1 MASQRNALAPADL
14 IARLHQLRDH
24 ARGPGSSDGEATATA
39 SAAMRE
45 MTADAAA
52 GRHGA
57 ATRRV
62 DGVSALQRTAGNAAV
77 GRILGADLLR
87 VQRHPEGAGLTLDPE
102 EAVSDAQSDAPA
114 PAPTL
119 EAAARQELPG
129 VAEAPAPES
138 VGGEPAAAE
147 TASAEEPAV
156 APQTEDPKKAA
167 PKPAKPAYLDLATAK
182 TVLEKTFGKT
192 YTISTGKITLLDDA
206 AAIWKKYDEVAMGD
220 KVAGWKEGDA
230 KKTYPLGINGFYD
243 KTGGTS
249 YVNKASA
256 LATTTPHE
264 MLHANTATNFRS
276 SVGETLNEGVTQWL
290 CVKALKDSSITVPTA
305 LPYADEVGVA
315 QALIDLLG
323 GDSMVQEAYFK
334 GGEATTK
341 LIAEV
346 DKKQGAGEFA
356 KVKAEGDKKAY
367 SKAKELLKA
376 KPKKADAAMIDTNAY
391 GEAADTAYA

>member
-1 MASQRNALAPADL
+1 VA
-14 IARLHQLRDH
+14 ARRI
-24 ARGPGSSDGEATATA
+24 E
-39 SAAMRE
+39 
-45 MTADAAA
+45 
-52 GRHGA
+52 
-57 ATRRV
+57 
-62 DGVSALQRTAGNAAV
+62 GVSALQRTIGNAAV
-77 GRILGADLLR
+77 GRMLS

-114 PAPTL
+114 PVAES
-119 EAAARQELPG
+119 EAAARQDLPG
-129 VAEAPAPES
+129 VAEAPAPEAA
-138 VGGEPAAAE
+138 GGEAGAAE
-147 TASAEEPAV
+147 WASAEGPGV
-156 APQTEDPKKAA
+156 APEAEGPKKEA

-182 TVLEKTFGKT
+182 TVLEKTFGKS
-192 YTISTGKITLLDDA
+192 YTISTGKITLLDDTD
-206 AAIWKKYDEVAMGD
+206 AIWKKYDEVAIGD
-220 KVAGWKEGDA
+220 KVTGWKEGDA
-230 KKTYPLGINGFYD
+230 KKTYPLGINGFFD

-249 YVNKASA
+249 YINKASA

-264 MLHANTATNFRS
+264 MLHANTAANFRS

-290 CVKALKDSSITVPTA
+290 CVKALKDSSIAVPTA

-356 KVKAEGDKKAY
+356 KVKSEGDKKDY

-376 KPKKADAAMIDTNAY
+376 KPKKTDAAMIDTNAY